1 MSPGKHPG
9 GWREDDLDQRLEALR
24 SDQRGGGRRRR
35 RRTLA
40 AFLGLVAVVAV
51 LAVVYLIYASA
62 MGAGARGRGEAVT
75 LTVRKGDT
83 LSSVANRLDRAGVID
98 NAFLFELQARLEGD
112 GTDIKPGRYRFHRGQ
127 STGSILKA
135 LTANRP
141 APTFKI
147 TVPEGLTLGQTAR
160 EVASQSHIS
169 RAAFERAARS
179 TDYPYAFLHE
189 PGVKSTEGFLFPKTY
204 DFREGTG
211 ARQVVNRM
219 LEQYAVETQN
229 LNLKAA
235 EKKLGLSEYQI
246 VIVASLIEKES
257 ANQKERPLIASVIY
271 NRLRKGMPLQI
282 DATVQ
287 YALGRPHANLS
298 LQDLKVKSPY
308 NTYLHKGLPPGP
320 IDNPSLSSIKAAA
333 HPAKTDYLY
342 YVLEKNGK
350 RHYFTSSYQKF
361 LRAKAA
367 AGR

>member
-1 MSPGKHPG
+1 MSRSKRPE
-9 GWREDDLDQRLEALR
+9 GWPEDDLEQRLEALR
-24 SDQRGGGRRRR
+24 SERREQGRRRG
-35 RRTLA
+35 RTLA
-40 AFLGLVAVVAV
+40 AIVGLASVVV
-51 LAVVYLIYASA
+51 LLALVYLIYATA
-62 MGAGARGRGEAVT
+62 MGDGSRGTGKAVT
-75 LTVRKGDT
+75 VEVRKGDT
-83 LSSVANRLDRAGVID
+83 LSSVAGKLDRAGVIK
-98 NAFLFELQARLEGD
+98 NSFIFELQARMEGD
-112 GTDIKPGRYRFHRGQ
+112 SADIKPGRYRFHRGQ
-127 STGSILKA
+127 STGSILRT

-169 RAAFERAARS
+169 RAAFERAAHS

-219 LEQYAVETQN
+219 LEQYAIETQG
-229 LNLKAA
+229 LDLRGA
-235 EKKLGLSEYQI
+235 ERRLGLSEYQL

-257 ANQKERPLIASVIY
+257 ANRKERPLIASVIY
-271 NRLRKGMPLQI
+271 NRLHRGMPLQI

-287 YALGRPHANLS
+287 YALGRPHADLS
-298 LQDLKVKSPY
+298 LQDLKVRSPY

-333 HPAKTDYLY
+333 HPAETDYLY
-342 YVLEKNGK
+342 YVLEKGG
-350 RHYFTSSYQKF
+350 RHHYFTSSYQKF